1 MSNIFSILKSQ
12 HYIGDVYVRNF
23 LNLLTIVRCSSGSVP
38 PRNKPHLTVGMEID
52 KTLQF
57 SSHSFQIVANIT
69 GFDLRER

>member
-1 MSNIFSILKSQ
+1 MSNIFFNTQKPTF
-12 HYIGDVYVRNF
+12 IGDVRNF

-52 KTLQF
+52 KTLQL

-69 GFDLRER
+69 SFDLRER

>member
-1 MSNIFSILKSQ
+1 MSNIFFNTQKPTF
-12 HYIGDVYVRNF
+12 IGDVRNF

-52 KTLQF
+52 KTLQL
-57 SSHSFQIVANIT
+57 SSHPFQIVANIT

>member
-1 MSNIFSILKSQ
+1 MSNIFFNTQKPTF
-12 HYIGDVYVRNF
+12 IGDVRNF

-52 KTLQF
+52 KTLQL

>member
-12 HYIGDVYVRNF
+12 HYIGDVRNF

-52 KTLQF
+52 KTLQL
-57 SSHSFQIVANIT
+57 SSHPFQIVANIT
-69 GFDLRER
+69 GFDLREW